1 MPNILNR
8 KFQYSYW
15 NVNVILVVINVAV
28 FFISNYIYPYLSSML
43 AMIPLRILL
52 QPSSCYTFFTYM
64 FVHGSIYHLFSNM
77 LGLLIFGTILE
88 RRIGSKEYLL
98 YYFITGTL
106 SGVLSFLF
114 YYLSGSYFILLIGAS
129 GALYAVMLL
138 FAVFFP
144 NAVVF
149 VFGIIPMRAV
159 TLVAFYF
166 IIEFASSFAHDG
178 ISHITHLSALL
189 VGLIYI
195 IVRMRINPFRRN
207 Q

>member
-8 KFQYSYW
+8 KFQYSFW
-15 NVNVILVVINVAV
+15 NTNMIIVALNVLV
-28 FFISNYIYPYLSSML
+28 FFISNYVYPYLTYML
-43 AMIPLRILL
+43 ALMPLRIIAE
-52 QPSSCYTFFTYM
+52 PSSCYTFVSYM

-77 LGLLIFGTILE
+77 LGLVIFGTILE

-98 YYFITGTL
+98 FYFLTGTL

-114 YYLSGSYFILLIGAS
+114 YYLTGSYFVFLLGAS

-144 NAVVF
+144 DAMVF
-149 VFGIIPMRAV
+149 VFGIIPMRAI
-159 TLVAFYF
+159 TLVVFYF
-166 IIEFASSFAHDG
+166 IIEFASSFASDG
-178 ISHITHLSALL
+178 ISHITHLFGLLAALL
-189 VGLIYI
+189 YI
-195 IVRMRINPFRRN
+195 MIRMRINPFRRR

>member
-8 KFQYSYW
+8 KFQYSFW
-15 NVNVILVVINVAV
+15 NANMMIVALNVLV
-28 FFISNYIYPYLSSML
+28 FFISNYVYPYLTYML
-43 AMIPLRILL
+43 ALMPLRIIAE
-52 QPSSCYTFFTYM
+52 PSSCYTFVTYM

-77 LGLLIFGTILE
+77 LGLVIFGTILE

-98 YYFITGTL
+98 FYFLTGTL

-114 YYLSGSYFILLIGAS
+114 YYLTGSYFVFLLGAS

-144 NAVVF
+144 DAMVF
-149 VFGIIPMRAV
+149 VFGIIPMRAI
-159 TLVAFYF
+159 TLVVFYF
-166 IIEFASSFAHDG
+166 IIEFASSFASDG
-178 ISHITHLSALL
+178 ISHITHLFGLLAALL
-189 VGLIYI
+189 YI
-195 IVRMRINPFRRN
+195 MIRMRINPFRRR

>member
-98 YYFITGTL
+98 FYFLTGTL

-114 YYLSGSYFILLIGAS
+114 YYLTGSYFVFLLGAS

-144 NAVVF
+144 DAMVF
-149 VFGIIPMRAV
+149 VFGIIPMRAI
-159 TLVAFYF
+159 TLVGFYF
-166 IIEFASSFAHDG
+166 IIEFASSFASDG
-178 ISHITHLSALL
+178 ISHITHLFGLLAALL
-189 VGLIYI
+189 YI
-195 IVRMRINPFRRN
+195 MIRMRINPFRRR

>member
-8 KFQYSYW
+8 KFQYSFW
-15 NVNVILVVINVAV
+15 NANMIIVALNVLV
-28 FFISNYIYPYLSSML
+28 FFISNYVYPYLTYML
-43 AMIPLRILL
+43 ALMPLRIIAE
-52 QPSSCYTFFTYM
+52 PSSCYTFVSYM

-77 LGLLIFGTILE
+77 LGLVIFGTILE

-98 YYFITGTL
+98 FYFLTGTL

-114 YYLSGSYFILLIGAS
+114 YYLTGSYFVFLLGAS

-144 NAVVF
+144 DAMVF
-149 VFGIIPMRAV
+149 VFGIIPMRAI
-159 TLVAFYF
+159 TLVVFYF
-166 IIEFASSFAHDG
+166 IIEFASSFASDG
-178 ISHITHLSALL
+178 ISHITHLL
-189 VGLIYI
+189 YI
-195 IVRMRINPFRRN
+195 MIRMRINPFRRR

>member
-8 KFQYSYW
+8 KFQYSFW
-15 NVNVILVVINVAV
+15 NANMMIVALNVLV
-28 FFISNYIYPYLSSML
+28 FFISNYVYPYLTYML
-43 AMIPLRILL
+43 ALMPLRIIAE
-52 QPSSCYTFFTYM
+52 PSSCYTFVSYM

-77 LGLLIFGTILE
+77 LGLVIFGTILE

-98 YYFITGTL
+98 FYFLTGTL

-114 YYLSGSYFILLIGAS
+114 YYLTGSYFVFLLGAS

-144 NAVVF
+144 DAMVF
-149 VFGIIPMRAV
+149 VFGIIPMRAI
-159 TLVAFYF
+159 TLVVFYF
-166 IIEFASSFAHDG
+166 IIEFASSFASDG
-178 ISHITHLSALL
+178 ISHITHLFGLLAALL
-189 VGLIYI
+189 YI
-195 IVRMRINPFRRN
+195 MIRMRINPFRRR

>member
-8 KFQYSYW
+8 KFQYSFW
-15 NVNVILVVINVAV
+15 NANMIIVALNVLV
-28 FFISNYIYPYLSSML
+28 FFISNYVYPYLTYML
-43 AMIPLRILL
+43 ALMPLRIIAE
-52 QPSSCYTFFTYM
+52 PSSCYTFVSYM

-77 LGLLIFGTILE
+77 LGLVIFGTILE

-98 YYFITGTL
+98 FYFLTGTL

-114 YYLSGSYFILLIGAS
+114 YYLTGSYFVFLLGAS

-144 NAVVF
+144 DAMVF
-149 VFGIIPMRAV
+149 VFGIIPMRAI
-159 TLVAFYF
+159 TLVVFYF
-166 IIEFASSFAHDG
+166 IIEFASSFASDG
-178 ISHITHLSALL
+178 ISHITHLFGLLAALL
-189 VGLIYI
+189 YI
-195 IVRMRINPFRRN
+195 MIRMRINPFRRR

>member
-8 KFQYSYW
+8 KFQYSFW
-15 NVNVILVVINVAV
+15 NANMMIVALNVLV
-28 FFISNYIYPYLSSML
+28 FFISNYVYPYLTYML
-43 AMIPLRILL
+43 ALMPLRIIAE
-52 QPSSCYTFFTYM
+52 PSSCYTFVSYM

-77 LGLLIFGTILE
+77 LGLVIFGTILE

-98 YYFITGTL
+98 FYFLTGTL

-114 YYLSGSYFILLIGAS
+114 YYLMGSYFVFLLGAS

-144 NAVVF
+144 DAMVF
-149 VFGIIPMRAV
+149 VFGIIPMRAI
-159 TLVAFYF
+159 TLVVFYF
-166 IIEFASSFAHDG
+166 IIEFASSFASDG
-178 ISHITHLSALL
+178 ISHITHLFGLLAALL
-189 VGLIYI
+189 YI
-195 IVRMRINPFRRN
+195 MIRMRINPFRRR